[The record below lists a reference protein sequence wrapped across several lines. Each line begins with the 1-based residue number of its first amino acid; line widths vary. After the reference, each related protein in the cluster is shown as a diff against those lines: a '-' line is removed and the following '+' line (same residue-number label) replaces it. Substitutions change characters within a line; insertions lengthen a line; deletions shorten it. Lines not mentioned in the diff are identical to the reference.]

1 MTAGSNPVLTT
12 TTVYYYMKELDLE
25 EKQFSGNDMI
35 EFCNWYSE
43 GDVNKE
49 CLETFM
55 DDKKQKEEREYQAYL
70 KLKEKYE
77 PKGN

>member
-1 MTAGSNPVLTT
+1 
-12 TTVYYYMKELDLE
+12 MKELDLE

-35 EFCNWYSE
+35 DFSNWYSQS
-43 GDVNKE
+43 DVNKE

-55 DDKKQKEEREYQAYL
+55 ADKKQEEEREYQAYL